1 MHLYFQ
7 NSFVSLSYDP
17 ESHLGIG
24 KWKGSLQ
31 GPELR
36 EAFLLC
42 LEMVNT
48 FSLTR
53 WLADDRLMGAIHPA
67 DQKWGLEV
75 YVPRMAASSLQ
86 RFARLPSKHEANREA
101 VKVMIDKGKT
111 YKQSLA
117 VRDFSDEKEALSWL
131 MQPLP

>member
-1 MHLYFQ
+1 MQLYFQ
-7 NSFVSLSYDP
+7 NSFVSLTYSP
-17 ESHLGIG
+17 ESRLGIA

-36 EAFLLC
+36 EALLLC

-67 DQKWGLEV
+67 DQKWSLEV
-75 YVPRMAASSLQ
+75 FVPRMAASSLL
-86 RFARLPSKHEANREA
+86 RFARLPSTHEANSEA
-101 VKVMIDKGKT
+101 VAVMIDKGKA

-117 VRDFSDEKEALSWL
+117 VRDFSEEKEALSWL